1 MLRTESVEGGRYPS
15 RATPPG
21 HTPQE
26 VSVYSASSG
35 DSSNYHTPSLASIYQ
50 VRQGEIVRHKSE
62 ARTLLT
68 SAKSSIRRFIIME
81 KAPTTFI

>member
-21 HTPQE
+21 HTHQE

-50 VRQGEIVRHKSE
+50 VI
-62 ARTLLT
+62 
-68 SAKSSIRRFIIME
+68 
-81 KAPTTFI
+81 APKI